1 MGTTMD
7 SEKKRQLV
15 KLLGPELAAQIL
27 AAADRTEKAAIE
39 MGLKYKERK
48 AAAGPFADVPS
59 YRGNPATGIGSILRG
74 E

>member
-27 AAADRTEKAAIE
+27 ATVERTEKAADLA
-39 MGLKYKERK
+39 GVRYKERRS
-48 AAAGPFADVPS
+48 AAGPFADVPDF
-59 YRGNPATGIGSILRG
+59 RGNPQTGIGSILRG
-74 E
+74 

>member
-7 SEKKRQLV
+7 SEKRRQLV

-39 MGLKYKERK
+39 MGLKYKERRS
-48 AAAGPFADVPS
+48 AAAPFSDAPS
-59 YRGNPATGIGSILRG
+59 YRGNPRTGIGSVLRN